1 MLGETFSTL
10 MIQKLAYFL
19 SPPQRLPLGI
29 PIKIAIIENSKRK
42 RDNGKREKVGL
53 ASSLFPSHRALAFFL
68 SPASLRHKEVS
79 AEEKGVHH
87 EGSK

>member
-1 MLGETFSTL
+1 MGREKKWAS
-10 MIQKLAYFL
+10 
-19 SPPQRLPLGI
+19 LPLF
-29 PIKIAIIENSKRK
+29 
-42 RDNGKREKVGL
+42 
-53 ASSLFPSHRALAFFL
+53 SLLIVPLAFFL